1 MIMPIYFFPTYN
13 WVRIMNIT
21 ERSEANTILR
31 VRQTN
36 GQTENYSSPTA
47 EEESNFR
54 NICKAK
60 AKFDVTK
67 VAMIINKSCSKNI
80 CTIFVT

>member
-1 MIMPIYFFPTYN
+1 MIMPIYFFPSYN

-21 ERSEANTILR
+21 EKSEADTIPR
-31 VRQTN
+31 EKQTN

-60 AKFDVTK
+60 AKFDVNK

-80 CTIFVT
+80 CTIFVS